1 MGRDPLRMY
10 LVLRRGAI
18 AELAHAGELAG
29 AAAVACLRVFATQPE
44 YEAAIAAWRER
55 PGKVCLRART
65 NAQWGQVLA
74 EPHTLAGQADSE
86 AVVALPPRR
95 RSERGPLLERLQ
107 AMSSALEPP
116 PEDAPE
122 RPGAVTYALNPAAIM
137 SSGKTVAQIAHAA
150 VMAADTGELEDWV
163 AAGCPGQVIAP
174 GPERFASLAAQAT
187 CVARVVDAGLTEV
200 APGTVTVL
208 ALACGSSLRSRSA
221 ERTGPGAR
229 GGSGRAAG

>member
-1 MGRDPLRMY
+1 MTDDDPLRMY

-29 AAAVACLRVFATQPE
+29 AAAVACLRVFATQPQ
-44 YEAAIAAWRER
+44 YEEAIAAWRER

-65 NAQWGQVLA
+65 NAQWEQVLA
-74 EPHTLAGQADSE
+74 EPHTLAGQPDGE

-122 RPGAVTYALNPAAIM
+122 RSGAVTYALNPAAVM
-137 SSGKTVAQIAHAA
+137 SSGKTVAQVAHAA
-150 VMAADTGELEDWV
+150 VMAADGRDDWV
-163 AAGCPGQVIAP
+163 AAACPGRVLAP
-174 GPERFASLAAQAT
+174 DEATFATLAARSD

-200 APGTVTVL
+200 PPGTITVIALAPGPAD
-208 ALACGSSLRSRSA
+208 AL
-221 ERTGPGAR
+221 P
-229 GGSGRAAG
+229 AGLLDDT

>member
-18 AELAHAGELAG
+18 AELARAGELAG
-29 AAAVACLRVFATQPE
+29 AAAVACLRVFETQPE
-44 YEAAIAAWRER
+44 YQEAIAAWRER

-65 NAQWGQVLA
+65 NAQWEQVLA
-74 EPHTLAGQADSE
+74 EPHTLADAPEGE

-95 RSERGPLLERLQ
+95 RSQRGPLLERLQ

-116 PEDAPE
+116 PEDAPQ
-122 RPGAVTYALNPAAIM
+122 RAGTVTYALNPAAVM

-163 AAGCPGQVIAP
+163 AAGCAGQVVAP
-174 GPERFASLAAQAT
+174 GPERFAALAAQGT

-208 ALACGSSLRSRSA
+208 ALASASSLRSRPG
-221 ERTGPGAR
+221 ERTGQGAP
-229 GGSGRAAG
+229 AG